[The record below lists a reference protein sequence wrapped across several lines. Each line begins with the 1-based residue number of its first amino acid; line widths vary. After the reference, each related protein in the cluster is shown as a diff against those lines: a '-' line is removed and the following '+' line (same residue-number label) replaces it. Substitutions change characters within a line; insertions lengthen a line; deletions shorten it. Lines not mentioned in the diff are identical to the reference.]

1 MIKLQLKR
9 KQALS
14 CAFKRDIY
22 GHIQIMTL
30 AKLNLGR
37 ILYGSD
43 AERQKYW
50 RNIIFCPCSEVTGSK
65 WQKLKP
71 QVSGPNVDSQSR
83 DIIEKWS
90 LCMYRESKPQ
100 LITIFSRKWIM
111 TTLFSRSRYDVFSA
125 LFSRTGAYKKI
136 FVPIYAVTK
145 AENLWN
151 FWTMMNQTLIS
162 VEIPRDDNE
171 FSQW

>member
-50 RNIIFCPCSEVTGSK
+50 YKYSLLSAFRSHWK
-65 WQKLKP
+65 
-71 QVSGPNVDSQSR
+71 QVA
-83 DIIEKWS
+83 K
-90 LCMYRESKPQ
+90 
-100 LITIFSRKWIM
+100 
-111 TTLFSRSRYDVFSA
+111 
-125 LFSRTGAYKKI
+125 
-136 FVPIYAVTK
+136 TK
-145 AENLWN
+145 AASFRSKRRQSITRHNRKMKPMHVPGIETTVNNDFFTQMNYDHAFFSFSLRRVLCSILAYGGLQKDIRSNLCCHEGWKSLKLLNYDESDPHQRWN
-151 FWTMMNQTLIS
+151 TTGW
-162 VEIPRDDNE
+162 
-171 FSQW
+171 